1 MAELA
6 QKETD
11 LLQKKYDSLMS
22 THANK
27 FEKDMNSQLLA
38 LEKKGASDQ
47 AILLI
52 NQASN
57 EMIEKKLRL
66 LISKQFFEVEK
77 YLGTLYNQTAL
88 QTMAAKEETRLRYKQ
103 SEEEAYAT
111 LSGDA
116 LMPRITQLKEMEKT
130 EIECIEHKLKN
141 REKEEACA
149 IRERLAT
156 KHFEEK
162 QALQAEEQRQR
173 ELLVKGVLERSDD
186 NTDLKA
192 MAEKLI

>member
-6 QKETD
+6 QKETE

-22 THANK
+22 THADK
-27 FEKDMNSQLLA
+27 FEKDMSSQLLA

-57 EMIEKKLRL
+57 DMIEKKLRL

-103 SEEEAYAT
+103 SEEEAYSSLTGDT
-111 LSGDA
+111 LIA
-116 LMPRITQLKEMEKT
+116 RIT
-130 EIECIEHKLKN
+130 
-141 REKEEACA
+141 
-149 IRERLAT
+149 
-156 KHFEEK
+156 
-162 QALQAEEQRQR
+162 
-173 ELLVKGVLERSDD
+173 
-186 NTDLKA
+186 
-192 MAEKLI
+192 